1 MSAEQLKKITNTID
15 KIRAL
20 YLLNDKT
27 SVGRKMLSK
36 LLDIGEGYARNII
49 TNLKN
54 SGLIKEDRI
63 GNSLTEK
70 GKKFILKISD
80 YMVPF
85 FDFKIE
91 GFKNSK
97 AVLVKN
103 ASKLIKM
110 GIEERDAAIRIGAL
124 GALIITYSNGSF
136 WFPGITNLTE
146 DHPEIVEPIKGQ
158 INAEE
163 NDVIIIT
170 WGNSSKDAERGV
182 LNAALEIIDKSG
194 AIQIRKLV

>member
-15 KIRAL
+15 KVRAL
-20 YLLNDKT
+20 YLLNGKT
-27 SVGRKMLSK
+27 AVGRKMLSK

-54 SGLIKEDRI
+54 SGLIKEDRL
-63 GNSLTEK
+63 GNSLTEN
-70 GKKFILKISD
+70 GKNFILRISE
-80 YMVPF
+80 YIVPF

-103 ASKLIKM
+103 SSKYIKM
-110 GIEERDAAIRIGAL
+110 GIEERDAAIRMGAL
-124 GALIITYSNGSF
+124 GALIITYNNGSF
-136 WFPGITNLTE
+136 WFPALTNLTE
-146 DHPEIVEPIKGQ
+146 DHPEIVEPIKGH
-158 INAEE
+158 INANE

-170 WGNSSKDAERGV
+170 WGNSPKDAERGA
-182 LNAALEIIDKSG
+182 LYAALEIIDKSG
-194 AIQIRKLV
+194 AMQIRKLV